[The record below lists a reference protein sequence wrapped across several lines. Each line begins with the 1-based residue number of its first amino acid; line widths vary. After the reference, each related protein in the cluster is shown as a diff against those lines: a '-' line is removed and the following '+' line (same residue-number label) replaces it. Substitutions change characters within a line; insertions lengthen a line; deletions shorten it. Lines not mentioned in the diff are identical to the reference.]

1 MVQMTCPVC
10 KNRCLLTV
18 EQNGSDILVQGNKCA
33 RGELHAREE
42 LEGKGKIV
50 TYHAST
56 CFEQVPSVEVKTTS
70 IVPTE
75 LVFRLIRLIKK
86 EKITR
91 PMARG
96 EVLLHHP
103 LGLETDVS
111 STAMPSSIFPDGK
124 ESFCKRYKKR
134 HSRKFLLC
142 LFIVFTD

>member
-1 MVQMTCPVC
+1 MTSWFKETNAP
-10 KNRCLLTV
+10 
-18 EQNGSDILVQGNKCA
+18 A
-33 RGELHAREE
+33 GELHAREE

-103 LGLETDVS
+103 LGLETDVGA

-124 ESFCKRYKKR
+124 ESFYKRYKKR

>member
-56 CFEQVPSVEVKTTS
+56 CFEQVPSVKVKTTS

-103 LGLETDVS
+103 LGLETDVVIDS
-111 STAMPSSIFPDGK
+111 DALEHLS
-124 ESFCKRYKKR
+124 
-134 HSRKFLLC
+134 
-142 LFIVFTD
+142 

>member
-42 LEGKGKIV
+42 LEGEGKIV

-103 LGLETDVS
+103 LGLETDVVIDS
-111 STAMPSSIFPDGK
+111 DALEHLS
-124 ESFCKRYKKR
+124 
-134 HSRKFLLC
+134 
-142 LFIVFTD
+142 

>member
-18 EQNGSDILVQGNKCA
+18 EQNGSDIFVQGNKCA

-50 TYHAST
+50 TYHAS
-56 CFEQVPSVEVKTTS
+56 TS

-103 LGLETDVS
+103 LGLETAVVIDS
-111 STAMPSSIFPDGK
+111 DALEHLS
-124 ESFCKRYKKR
+124 
-134 HSRKFLLC
+134 
-142 LFIVFTD
+142 

>member
-56 CFEQVPSVEVKTTS
+56 CFEQGQHPRTTLRATMRS
-70 IVPTE
+70 
-75 LVFRLIRLIKK
+75 
-86 EKITR
+86 
-91 PMARG
+91 A
-96 EVLLHHP
+96 
-103 LGLETDVS
+103 
-111 STAMPSSIFPDGK
+111 PSSGMLTETLRKP
-124 ESFCKRYKKR
+124 SFSPR
-134 HSRKFLLC
+134 
-142 LFIVFTD
+142 FIASTR

>member
-75 LVFRLIRLIKK
+75 LVFRL
-86 EKITR
+86 
-91 PMARG
+91 
-96 EVLLHHP
+96 LHHP
-103 LGLETDVS
+103 LGLETDVVIDS
-111 STAMPSSIFPDGK
+111 DALEHLS
-124 ESFCKRYKKR
+124 
-134 HSRKFLLC
+134 
-142 LFIVFTD
+142 

>member
-91 PMARG
+91 PILAAYRPGTSERKPMS
-96 EVLLHHP
+96 
-103 LGLETDVS
+103 S

-124 ESFCKRYKKR
+124 ESFYKRYKKR

>member
-56 CFEQVPSVEVKTTS
+56 CFEQEKAQQKISAVPFYCIYGLTTFCGC
-70 IVPTE
+70 PCWN
-75 LVFRLIRLIKK
+75 
-86 EKITR
+86 
-91 PMARG
+91 ARM
-96 EVLLHHP
+96 L
-103 LGLETDVS
+103 S
-111 STAMPSSIFPDGK
+111 STICIQRLRACKGAHAMCGVTRQCGCSISG
-124 ESFCKRYKKR
+124 E
-134 HSRKFLLC
+134 L
-142 LFIVFTD
+142 

>member
-75 LVFRLIRLIKK
+75 LVFRLIR
-86 EKITR
+86 
-91 PMARG
+91 
-96 EVLLHHP
+96 
-103 LGLETDVS
+103 
-111 STAMPSSIFPDGK
+111 SSIFPDGK

>member
-1 MVQMTCPVC
+1 MRP
-10 KNRCLLTV
+10 RRA
-18 EQNGSDILVQGNKCA
+18 A
-33 RGELHAREE
+33 RREE

-56 CFEQVPSVEVKTTS
+56 CFEQVPSVEVKPPPS
-70 IVPTE
+70 SHRAGFSPDSPDQ
-75 LVFRLIRLIKK
+75 K

-103 LGLETDVS
+103 LGLETDVVIDS
-111 STAMPSSIFPDGK
+111 DALEHLPDGK
-124 ESFCKRYKKR
+124 ESFYNWYKKR

>member
-18 EQNGSDILVQGNKCA
+18 EQNGSDIL
-33 RGELHAREE
+33 
-42 LEGKGKIV
+42 IV

-103 LGLETDVS
+103 LGLETDVVIDS
-111 STAMPSSIFPDGK
+111 DALEHLS
-124 ESFCKRYKKR
+124 
-134 HSRKFLLC
+134 
-142 LFIVFTD
+142 

>member
-56 CFEQVPSVEVKTTS
+56 CFEQGQLPRTTLRATMRS
-70 IVPTE
+70 
-75 LVFRLIRLIKK
+75 
-86 EKITR
+86 
-91 PMARG
+91 A
-96 EVLLHHP
+96 
-103 LGLETDVS
+103 
-111 STAMPSSIFPDGK
+111 PSSGMLTETLRKP
-124 ESFCKRYKKR
+124 SFSPR
-134 HSRKFLLC
+134 
-142 LFIVFTD
+142 FIASTR

>member
-18 EQNGSDILVQGNKCA
+18 EQNGSDIFVQGNKCA

-42 LEGKGKIV
+42 LEGKDKIV

-56 CFEQVPSVEVKTTS
+56 CFEQIPSVEVKTTS

-103 LGLETDVS
+103 LGLETDVIIDS
-111 STAMPSSIFPDGK
+111 DALEHLS
-124 ESFCKRYKKR
+124 
-134 HSRKFLLC
+134 
-142 LFIVFTD
+142 

>member
-75 LVFRLIRLIKK
+75 LVFRLIRLIKRRRLPARWRAAK
-86 EKITR
+86 CCCIIRWGWK
-91 PMARG
+91 PMS
-96 EVLLHHP
+96 
-103 LGLETDVS
+103 S

>member
-56 CFEQVPSVEVKTTS
+56 CFEQVPSV
-70 IVPTE
+70 

-103 LGLETDVS
+103 LGLETDVVIDS
-111 STAMPSSIFPDGK
+111 DALEHLS
-124 ESFCKRYKKR
+124 
-134 HSRKFLLC
+134 
-142 LFIVFTD
+142 

>member
-18 EQNGSDILVQGNKCA
+18 EQNGSDIFVQGNKCA

-75 LVFRLIRLIKK
+75 LVFRLIRLIKRRRLPIRWRA
-86 EKITR
+86 ERCCCTTR
-91 PMARG
+91 WGWKPMS
-96 EVLLHHP
+96 
-103 LGLETDVS
+103 S
-111 STAMPSSIFPDGK
+111 STATPSSTFLN
-124 ESFCKRYKKR
+124 FYKPQKR
-134 HSRKFLLC
+134 HSRKLC
-142 LFIVFTD
+142 CAF

>member
-50 TYHAST
+50 T
-56 CFEQVPSVEVKTTS
+56 EVKTTS

-103 LGLETDVS
+103 LGLETDVVIDS
-111 STAMPSSIFPDGK
+111 DALEHLS
-124 ESFCKRYKKR
+124 
-134 HSRKFLLC
+134 
-142 LFIVFTD
+142 